1 MSVCITCHTTTS
13 KNNSAISI
21 LPPCAFDHCH
31 NFHVPGWP
39 DRKRLGR
46 LGQLHSIS
54 FARIR
59 EWTRRA
65 GACGFLGS
73 RRIYRRRKRREL
85 QATSCYRDQARSHF
99 DVGHH
104 GIHHPSDL
112 TCWSCVWEC
121 SVKYVVL
128 KLPCLQLLYTVAKS
142 IGKLF
147 WTAPWWNNSQEIT
160 GKFPGYLSPSAGLK
174 FADVP
179 NGLAAISK
187 VPAAGQVWNN
197 WSHLENHNQSR
208 L

>member
-21 LPPCAFDHCH
+21 LQPCAFDLGH
-31 NFHVPGWP
+31 NSHVPGWP

-65 GACGFLGS
+65 GACGFLGP
-73 RRIYRRRKRREL
+73 RRIYRRRKRGEL

-147 WTAPWWNNSQEIT
+147 WTAPWWNNSQGDHWQI
-160 GKFPGYLSPSAGLK
+160 PWLL
-174 FADVP
+174 
-179 NGLAAISK
+179 ISI
-187 VPAAGQVWNN
+187 
-197 WSHLENHNQSR
+197 SR
-208 L
+208 FEVRRRA

>member
-13 KNNSAISI
+13 KNKSAISI
-21 LPPCAFDHCH
+21 LPPCAFHLCH

-112 TCWSCVWEC
+112 TCWSCVWER

-128 KLPCLQLLYTVAKS
+128 KLPCLRLLYTVAKS
-142 IGKLF
+142 TGKLF
-147 WTAPWWNNSQEIT
+147 WTAPRWNN
-160 GKFPGYLSPSAGLK
+160 P
-174 FADVP
+174 
-179 NGLAAISK
+179 
-187 VPAAGQVWNN
+187 
-197 WSHLENHNQSR
+197 
-208 L
+208 